1 MRSVGCR
8 GNLMADHVA
17 EAAGLDPPAA
27 RALPRRHVVA
37 VALGNALEFYDF
49 ITYAFFA
56 AQIGRTFF
64 PSDRPGVSLLASL
77 ATFGAGFLTRPL
89 GAWVIGRMGD
99 RRGRKP
105 AMLLSF
111 GLIGIAVIG
120 LPLTPSYEAI
130 GLSAPVLVVG
140 FRLLQG
146 FALGGE
152 VGPSTAFLMEAAP
165 LMRRGFYISMQAM
178 SADAA
183 VLVAGLVGVLLA
195 HWLSPA
201 ALDAWGWRVA
211 LGLGAVI
218 VPFGW
223 FMRRSLVETLDVAAT
238 RAATAAPSGPRM
250 SGYRRVALL
259 GLAMLAAATT
269 TNYVLDYMTTYAN
282 ATLGMP
288 ERLALGATAMVGL
301 CGLVCDPLSGWL
313 SDRIGRKPV
322 MAVPWVVLLLA
333 IFPAFWLL
341 GRERSGIA
349 LFGITAVLT
358 IASTLSTGTV
368 LVAVTESLPAH
379 VRSGGL
385 GMIYAVAISV
395 FGGSTQF
402 VVAWLTQLTGSP
414 LAPAWYMIGAVA
426 VGLVAITQVP
436 ETAPVKLVRITSSV
450 EVAAARAA

>member
-1 MRSVGCR
+1 
-8 GNLMADHVA
+8 
-17 EAAGLDPPAA
+17 
-27 RALPRRHVVA
+27 
-37 VALGNALEFYDF
+37 
-49 ITYAFFA
+49 
-56 AQIGRTFF
+56 
-64 PSDRPGVSLLASL
+64 
-77 ATFGAGFLTRPL
+77 
-89 GAWVIGRMGD
+89 
-99 RRGRKP
+99 
-105 AMLLSF
+105 MLLSF
-111 GLIGIAVIG
+111 ALIGIAVIG
-120 LPLTPSYEAI
+120 LPLTPSYAAI
-130 GLSAPVLVVG
+130 GLWAPALVVG

-165 LMRRGFYISMQAM
+165 PMRRGLYISMQAM

-223 FMRRSLVETLDVAAT
+223 FMRRNLVETLDAA
-238 RAATAAPSGPRM
+238 AARPAAAPSEPWM
-250 SGYRRVALL
+250 PGYRRVALL

-288 ERLALGATAMVGL
+288 ERLALGATVMVGL
-301 CGLVCDPLSGWL
+301 CGVVCDPLSGWL

-322 MAVPWVVLLLA
+322 MVVPWVVLLLA

-341 GRERSGIA
+341 GRERSGAA
-349 LFGITAVLT
+349 LFGITAVLA

-368 LVAVTESLPAH
+368 LVAVTESLPAR

-402 VVAWLTQLTGSP
+402 VVAWLTQLTGNP
-414 LAPAWYMIGAVA
+414 LAPAWYMIGAVV

-436 ETAPVKLVRITSSV
+436 ETAPVKTGGGSSGI
-450 EVAAARAA
+450 A

>member
-1 MRSVGCR
+1 MTDCT
-8 GNLMADHVA
+8 A
-17 EAAGLDPPAA
+17 EAESPGVVPA
-27 RALPRRHVVA
+27 RTLPRRHVVA

-49 ITYAFFA
+49 VTYAFFA
-56 AQIGRTFF
+56 VQIGRTFF
-64 PSDRPGVSLLASL
+64 PSDRPGISLLASL

-111 GLIGIAVIG
+111 ALIGVAVVG
-120 LPLTPSYEAI
+120 LPLTPSYAVI
-130 GLSAPVLVVG
+130 GMWAPTLVVM

-165 LMRRGFYISMQAM
+165 LMRRGLYISMQAM
-178 SADAA
+178 GADAA

-201 ALDAWGWRVA
+201 ELDAWGWRVA

-218 VPFGW
+218 VPFGLV
-223 FMRRSLVETLDVAAT
+223 MRRTLVETLDISVRRNVSPEAE
-238 RAATAAPSGPRM
+238 PSLP
-250 SGYRRVALL
+250 SYRRVAVL

-269 TNYVLDYMTTYAN
+269 TNYVLNYMTTYAN
-282 ATLGMP
+282 ATLGMS
-288 ERLALGATAMVGL
+288 ESLALGATATVGL
-301 CGLVCDPLSGWL
+301 CGLVSDPLSGWL

-322 MAVPWVVLLLA
+322 MVVPWVVLLLA

-341 GRERSGIA
+341 GHERSGAA
-349 LFGITAVLT
+349 LFGAVAVLA

-368 LVAVTESLPAH
+368 LVAVTESLPARA
-379 VRSGGL
+379 RSGGL
-385 GMIYAVAISV
+385 AMIYAVAISI

-402 VVAWLTQLTGSP
+402 VVAWLTRLTGDP
-414 LAPAWYMIGAVA
+414 LAPAWYMIGAVV
-426 VGLVAITQVP
+426 VGLVAITQMP
-436 ETAPVKLVRITSSV
+436 ETAPVRWVRSAQVSD
-450 EVAAARAA
+450 VAPGARKPLAIAERP

>member
-1 MRSVGCR
+1 MT
-8 GNLMADHVA
+8 DHIA
-17 EAAGLDPPAA
+17 EATGLDPPVV

-37 VALGNALEFYDF
+37 VALANALEFYDF

-56 AQIGRTFF
+56 AQIGRTFY

-120 LPLTPSYEAI
+120 LPLTPSYAAI
-130 GLSAPVLVVG
+130 GLWAPALVVG

-238 RAATAAPSGPRM
+238 RAATAAPSSGPRM
-250 SGYRRVALL
+250 PGYRRVALL

-269 TNYVLDYMTTYAN
+269 TNYVLDYMTTYASV
-282 ATLGMP
+282 TLGMP
-288 ERLALGATAMVGL
+288 ERLALGATVMVGL

-322 MAVPWVVLLLA
+322 MVVPWVVLLLA

-341 GRERSGIA
+341 GRERSSIA

-379 VRSGGL
+379 VRSGAL
-385 GMIYAVAISV
+385 AMVYALAISV

-402 VVAWLTQLTGSP
+402 AVAWLTRLTGNP
-414 LAPAWYMIGAVA
+414 LAPAWYMIGAVL
-426 VGLVAITQVP
+426 VGLLAVTLLPESAPVRLAQRRPGRVP
-436 ETAPVKLVRITSSV
+436 LTAP
-450 EVAAARAA
+450 E

>member
-1 MRSVGCR
+1 MT
-8 GNLMADHVA
+8 DHVA
-17 EAAGLDPPAA
+17 EAAGPDSPAA
-27 RALPRRHVVA
+27 RVLPRRHVVA

-64 PSDRPGVSLLASL
+64 PSDRTGVSLLVSL

-111 GLIGIAVIG
+111 ALIGVAMIG
-120 LPLTPSYEAI
+120 LPLTPSYAAI
-130 GLSAPVLVVG
+130 GLWAPVLVVG

-165 LMRRGFYISMQAM
+165 PMRRGFYISMQAM

-195 HWLSPA
+195 HWLSPS
-201 ALDAWGWRVA
+201 ALDAWGWRLA

-223 FMRRSLVETLDVAAT
+223 FMRRNLAETLDVAAT
-238 RAATAAPSGPRM
+238 RPAAAPSEPWM
-250 SGYRRVALL
+250 PSYRRVALL

-288 ERLALGATAMVGL
+288 ERLALGATVMVGL

-313 SDRIGRKPV
+313 SDRVGRKPV
-322 MAVPWVVLLLA
+322 MVVPWVVLLLV
-333 IFPAFWLL
+333 ILPAFWLL
-341 GRERSGIA
+341 GRERSGVA
-349 LFGITAVLT
+349 LFGVTAVLA

-368 LVAVTESLPAH
+368 LVAVTESLPTR

-402 VVAWLTQLTGSP
+402 VVAWLTQLTGNP
-414 LAPAWYMIGAVA
+414 LAPAWYMIGAVV

-436 ETAPVKLVRITSSV
+436 ETAPVQLARSTPLV
-450 EVAAARAA
+450 EVKTARAT

>member
-1 MRSVGCR
+1 MT
-8 GNLMADHVA
+8 DQVA
-17 EAAGLDPPAA
+17 EAASPDLPAVH
-27 RALPRRHVVA
+27 ALPRRHVVA

-64 PSDRPGVSLLASL
+64 PSDRPGISLLASL

-89 GAWVIGRMGD
+89 GAWVIGRLGD

-111 GLIGIAVIG
+111 GLIGVAVIG
-120 LPLTPSYEAI
+120 LPLTPSYAAI
-130 GLSAPVLVVG
+130 GLWAPVLVVG

-183 VLVAGLVGVLLA
+183 VLVAGLVGVALA

-201 ALDAWGWRVA
+201 ALDAWGWRIA

-223 FMRRSLVETLDVAAT
+223 YMRRNLVETLDAPAIRAVAA
-238 RAATAAPSGPRM
+238 PNDPRM
-250 SGYRRVALL
+250 PSYRRVALL

-269 TNYVLDYMTTYAN
+269 TNYVLDYMTTYASV
-282 ATLGMP
+282 TLGMP
-288 ERLALGATAMVGL
+288 ERLALGATVMVGL

-322 MAVPWVVLLLA
+322 MVVPWVVLLLV

-341 GRERSGIA
+341 GRERSGFA
-349 LFGITAVLT
+349 LFGTTAVLA
-358 IASTLSTGTV
+358 IASTLSTGSV

-385 GMIYAVAISV
+385 AMIFAVAISV

-402 VVAWLTQLTGSP
+402 VVAWLTQLTGNP
-414 LAPAWYMIGAVA
+414 LAPAWYMIGAVT
-426 VGLVAITQVP
+426 VGLVAITQMP
-436 ETAPVKLVRITSSV
+436 ETAPVRCAKKGVSGNFGIIPS
-450 EVAAARAA
+450 

>member
-1 MRSVGCR
+1 MI
-8 GNLMADHVA
+8 DHEA
-17 EAAGLDPPAA
+17 EAAGPCSSAA
-27 RALPRRHVVA
+27 PSLPRRHVVA
-37 VALGNALEFYDF
+37 VAMGNALEFYDF

-64 PSDRPGVSLLASL
+64 PSDRPGISLLASL

-111 GLIGIAVIG
+111 ALIGVAVIG
-120 LPLTPSYEAI
+120 LPLTPSYAAI
-130 GLSAPVLVVG
+130 GIWAPVLVVG

-195 HWLSPA
+195 HWLSPTE
-201 ALDAWGWRVA
+201 LDAWGWRLA

-223 FMRRSLVETLDVAAT
+223 LMRRTLVETLDVSTTQA
-238 RAATAAPSGPRM
+238 AAPQPDPRM
-250 SGYRRVALL
+250 PGYGRVALL
-259 GLAMLAAATT
+259 GVAMLAAATT
-269 TNYVLDYMTTYAN
+269 TNYVLDYMTTYAS

-288 ERLALGATAMVGL
+288 ERLALGATVMVGL

-313 SDRIGRKPV
+313 SDRLGRKPV
-322 MAVPWVVLLLA
+322 MVVPWVVLLLV

-341 GRERSGIA
+341 GRERSGVVLYA
-349 LFGITAVLT
+349 TTAVLA
-358 IASTLSTGTV
+358 ISSTLSTGTV
-368 LVAVTESLPAH
+368 LVAVTESLPAR

-385 GMIYAVAISV
+385 AMIYAVAISV

-402 VVAWLTQLTGSP
+402 VVAWLTRVTGNP
-414 LAPAWYMIGAVA
+414 LSPAWYMIGAVLL
-426 VGLVAITQVP
+426 GLLVITWMP
-436 ETAPVKLVRITSSV
+436 ETAPVRL
-450 EVAAARAA
+450 ARKAQSGSNRGGAS

>member
-1 MRSVGCR
+1 MT
-8 GNLMADHVA
+8 DQVA
-17 EAAGLDPPAA
+17 EAALADSPAA

-64 PSDRPGVSLLASL
+64 PSDRPGISLLASL

-111 GLIGIAVIG
+111 ALIGIAVIG

-130 GLSAPVLVVG
+130 GLWAPALVVG

-165 LMRRGFYISMQAM
+165 PMRRGLYISMQAM

-238 RAATAAPSGPRM
+238 RAATAAPSSGPRM
-250 SGYRRVALL
+250 PGYRRVALL

-269 TNYVLDYMTTYAN
+269 TNYVLDYMTTYAY

-288 ERLALGATAMVGL
+288 ERLALGATVMVGL
-301 CGLVCDPLSGWL
+301 CGVVCDPLSGWL

-322 MAVPWVVLLLA
+322 MVVPWVVLLLA

-341 GRERSGIA
+341 GRERSGVA
-349 LFGITAVLT
+349 LFGITAVLA

-368 LVAVTESLPAH
+368 LVAVTESLPAR

-402 VVAWLTQLTGSP
+402 VVAWLTQLTGNP
-414 LAPAWYMIGAVA
+414 LAPAWYMIGAVV

-436 ETAPVKLVRITSSV
+436 ETAPVKTGGGSSGI
-450 EVAAARAA
+450 A

>member
-1 MRSVGCR
+1 MT
-8 GNLMADHVA
+8 DHTA
-17 EAAGLDPPAA
+17 STMETAPAPAA
-27 RALPRRHVVA
+27 RGLPARQVAA

-49 ITYAFFA
+49 VTYAFFA
-56 AQIGRTFF
+56 AQIGRTYF
-64 PSDRPGVSLLASL
+64 PSDEPGSSLLASL

-111 GLIGIAVIG
+111 ALIGVAVIG
-120 LPLTPSYEAI
+120 LPLTPSYASI
-130 GLSAPVLVVG
+130 GVLAPVLVVL

-165 LMRRGFYISMQAM
+165 VHRRGLYIAMQAM
-178 SADAA
+178 GADLA
-183 VLVAGLVGVLLA
+183 VLVAGVVGVLLA
-195 HWLSPA
+195 RALSPA
-201 ALDAWGWRVA
+201 ELDAWGWRIA

-218 VPFGW
+218 VPFGLV
-223 FMRRSLVETLDVAAT
+223 MRRTLTETLDPARAPARAERPGT
-238 RAATAAPSGPRM
+238 R
-250 SGYRRVALL
+250 GYLRVALL

-269 TNYVLDYMTTYAN
+269 SNYVLEYMTTYAN
-282 ATLGMP
+282 TSLGMS
-288 ERLALGATAMVGL
+288 ESMALGATAVVGL
-301 CGLVCDPLSGWL
+301 CGLIGDPLGGWL
-313 SDRIGRKPV
+313 SDRLGRKPV

-341 GRERSGIA
+341 GRERSGVVLYGATA
-349 LFGITAVLT
+349 LLAL
-358 IASTLSTGTV
+358 ASTLSTGTV

-385 GMIYAVAISV
+385 ALIYAIAISV

-402 VVAWLTQLTGSP
+402 VVAWITRLTGNL
-414 LAPAWYMIGAVA
+414 LAPAWYMTVA
-426 VGLVAITQVP
+426 VLAGLLAILWMP
-436 ETAPVKLVRITSSV
+436 ESAPVRLARRAPSPAPAGDP
-450 EVAAARAA
+450 VAP

>member
-1 MRSVGCR
+1 MLR
-8 GNLMADHVA
+8 A
-17 EAAGLDPPAA
+17 EAAGLRGKTMIDHQAEAA
-27 RALPRRHVVA
+27 SPDSSAAPALPRRHVVA

-64 PSDRPGVSLLASL
+64 PSDRPGISLLASL

-111 GLIGIAVIG
+111 ALIGVAVIG
-120 LPLTPSYEAI
+120 LPLTPSYAAI
-130 GLSAPVLVVG
+130 GIWAPVLVVG

-201 ALDAWGWRVA
+201 ELDAWGWRLA

-223 FMRRSLVETLDVAAT
+223 LMRRTLVETLHVSTA
-238 RAATAAPSGPRM
+238 RATAPPPDARM
-250 SGYRRVALL
+250 PGYGRMALL
-259 GLAMLAAATT
+259 GVAMLAAATT
-269 TNYVLDYMTTYAN
+269 TNYVLDYMTTYAS
-282 ATLGMP
+282 ATLGLP

-322 MAVPWVVLLLA
+322 MVVPWVVLLLV

-341 GRERSGIA
+341 GRERSGVV
-349 LFGITAVLT
+349 LYTTTAVLA

-368 LVAVTESLPAH
+368 LVAVTESLPAR

-385 GMIYAVAISV
+385 AMIYAVAISV

-402 VVAWLTQLTGSP
+402 VVAWLTRVTGST
-414 LAPAWYMIGAVA
+414 LAPA
-426 VGLVAITQVP
+426 
-436 ETAPVKLVRITSSV
+436 
-450 EVAAARAA
+450 